1 VRRPGLLACRMVRQH
16 RLALRNSETQTLAA
30 ASAWLHCQQ
39 IPGLCKLEALT
50 VQKHNQ
56 RHNLAAGSSRVEH
69 RQGVIATSAAP
80 TWKPLNS
87 RFHKLGS
94 SMPTNRSGLPAA
106 SRDTS
111 CIGVPDRRSD
121 SCSVASDSGC
131 CGQLRATTQQVHG
144 SQDSAFVMPAMLAL
158 TRCVHSTR
166 WFVTGSKNVTCAPVL

>member
-106 SRDTS
+106 SAFQTGAATPAALPATAAAAAS
-111 CIGVPDRRSD
+111 CVQPHS
-121 SCSVASDSGC
+121 
-131 CGQLRATTQQVHG
+131 
-144 SQDSAFVMPAMLAL
+144 
-158 TRCVHSTR
+158 RCTVVKTAH
-166 WFVTGSKNVTCAPVL
+166 L